1 MNIIILG
8 GGTAGLVTALIIKKT
23 FPTYNITVI
32 KSDTIGVIGVGEGST
47 HHWRTFTD
55 YCNISTAELLR
66 ETEGTLKRSIQLENW
81 NGDGTSYYNTG
92 NDFFFTEYGHPDNL
106 SENLS
111 FLKTLIAN
119 NIKLEDPIVYT
130 DLIIAKLG
138 ITQGNQYHFNAL
150 KLNEFL
156 QKVCKRNNISFVETT
171 IENISL
177 NDHGDI
183 EHLVGTDSI
192 KYTAD
197 FFIDSS
203 GFKRVVMAS
212 LGAKWIS
219 YKKYLPMNHALAFP
233 TNDGSVIRT
242 STLYRAISAGWNW
255 KIATKTRMGNGYT
268 FCDDFISS
276 TEAYNEITALY
287 GHDVEIFKDIKFE
300 AGRID
305 KLWINNCLAVGLAGS
320 FVEPLEASS
329 IGNTILQAI
338 GFVKMLPAWK
348 TDRKISNQY
357 NKDFAESY
365 DNIVDFIQ
373 LHYFTK
379 RNDTKFWRELPNIM
393 VKTDFN
399 QEYIDI
405 WKKTLPQ
412 STAFNSRSAMFGPNS
427 FASIMSGLDM
437 FDREYIKQQLI
448 ETYSPGVVDANLKV
462 YNDFLKFAKSHKFIE
477 HKHLLEQNN
486 SL

>member
-32 KSDTIGVIGVGEGST
+32 KSDAIGVIGVGEGST

-177 NDHGDI
+177 NEHGNI

-203 GFKRVVMAS
+203 GFKRVVMES

-233 TNDGSVIRT
+233 TNDGSDIRT

-255 KIATKTRMGNGYT
+255 KIATQTRMGNGYT

-276 TEAYNEITALY
+276 TEAYNEISALY

-379 RNDTKFWRELPNIM
+379 RNDTEFWRELPNIM

-437 FDREYIKQQLI
+437 FDREYIKQQLL
-448 ETYSPGVVDANLKV
+448 ETYSPGVVDANLKI

-477 HKHLLEQNN
+477 HKHLLEKNN